1 MDAKRAEDATCDYL
15 LETATGNSSLQI
27 IEYFL
32 RFSEIIVNL
41 HTPPTKK
48 KRCKLSL
55 ATVRYAMKNNA
66 SLKGIICQIREA
78 NNKHPQKASSTAL
91 GETVIV

>member
-1 MDAKRAEDATCDYL
+1 
-15 LETATGNSSLQI
+15 
-27 IEYFL
+27 
-32 RFSEIIVNL
+32 
-41 HTPPTKK
+41 
-48 KRCKLSL
+48 
-55 ATVRYAMKNNA
+55 MKNNA